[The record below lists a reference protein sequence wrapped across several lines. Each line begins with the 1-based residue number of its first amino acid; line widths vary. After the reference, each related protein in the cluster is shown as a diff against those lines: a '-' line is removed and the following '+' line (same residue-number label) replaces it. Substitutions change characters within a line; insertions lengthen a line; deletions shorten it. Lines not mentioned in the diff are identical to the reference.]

1 MINSTEIIKKSHKQY
16 PKFLTSLIS
25 QESFFPFNFPVGK
38 IDKNYLSLTNI
49 NQLLEQSKEKLGYGY
64 TVILK
69 STKTRKL
76 GEQLVPEKI
85 LIETE
90 SDYLK
95 LLKKE
100 KEVKQFQ
107 QDIPLI
113 LSELSQLKDWLIN
126 NPLEVIKYAQEWHNL
141 LKVCHYFI
149 DNPQPNLYVRELPI
163 KVHTKFVENHQAI
176 LTSLLEFILPS
187 ELINSTETT
196 FEKRFSLKYDEK
208 TLIRVRIL
216 DQELIIKYH
225 LPFSDF
231 SIPISQFQKLNWSNC
246 NWLITE
252 NKMNFLTL
260 PSLKNTMAL
269 WGGGYKVQILKSI
282 DWLSQSTIFY
292 WGDLDVHGFK
302 ILAQL
307 RSYFPHVISVMMEQE
322 TLTTFADFIGVDPKE
337 SQSEK
342 LVNLTE
348 AENNILS
355 YLSLHKKR
363 LEQEQISQDY
373 VNNYLFNLLNNLDF
387 SNWLNKCYN
396 DSNIKT

>member
-1 MINSTEIIKKSHKQY
+1 MINPTEILKKSQKNY
-16 PKFLTSLIS
+16 PKFLISLIT

-38 IDKNYLSLTNI
+38 IDKNFLSLTNI

-69 STKTRKL
+69 SIKTKKL
-76 GEQLVPEKI
+76 GEQLIPDQI

-100 KEVKQFQ
+100 KEVKQFK
-107 QDIPLI
+107 QDLQLI
-113 LSELSQLKDWLIN
+113 ITELPQLKDWLIN
-126 NPLEVIKYAQEWHNL
+126 NPLEVVKYAQKWHDL

-149 DNPQPNLYVRELPI
+149 KNPQPNLYIRELPI
-163 KVHTKFVENHQAI
+163 KVHTKFVETHKSI
-176 LTSLLEFILPS
+176 LSSLLDFLLPS

-196 FEKRFSLKYDEK
+196 FEKCFSLKYDE

-216 DQELIIKYH
+216 DQKLIIKYH

-231 SIPISQFQKLNWSNC
+231 TIPISQFQSLNWSNC

-260 PSLKNTMAL
+260 PPLQNTVAL

-292 WGDLDVHGFK
+292 WGDLDVQGFK

-322 TLTTFADFIGVDPKE
+322 ILNTFADFIGVDPKE
-337 SQSEK
+337 SQSEN
-342 LVNLTE
+342 LANLTE

-363 LEQEQISQDY
+363 LEQEQISQNY
-373 VNNYLFNLLNNLDF
+373 VNNYLVKLRH
-387 SNWLNKCYN
+387 
-396 DSNIKT
+396 I